1 MLTAGRFV
9 VGHGGEGG
17 AECLE
22 VLKSLDAVGVDLV
35 SKVKTVFDEEGRLT
49 DEAARER
56 LRAFLSDW
64 WNMPG
69 RKLVRRLSS
78 GGGPTRAGEAG

>member
-9 VGHGGEGG
+9 IGQGGEGG

-35 SKVKTVFDEEGRLT
+35 SKVKTGFDEEGRLT

-56 LRAFLSDW
+56 LRAFLW
-64 WNMPG
+64 GFVEYARTKACAP
-69 RKLVRRLSS
+69 
-78 GGGPTRAGEAG
+78 AE